1 MPKLDWV
8 TRSLMGVIAIFLGII
23 ALNGSSPIASTAA
36 AQRASGAVDPKFAH
50 VQISGDQGGF
60 YLFDHS
66 SGRIWFYSALDFRGN
81 PEDVGQLEEPGRRL
95 AR

>member
-1 MPKLDWV
+1 MRKSDWI
-8 TRSLMGVIAIFLGII
+8 TRSLMGAIALFLGFI
-23 ALNGSSPIASTAA
+23 AFGGAGSAESTAA
-36 AQRASGAVDPKFAH
+36 AQKAPGVVDPKFAH
-50 VQISGDQGGF
+50 LQISGDQSGF

-66 SGRIWFYSALDFRGN
+66 SGRIWYYSAQDFRAN